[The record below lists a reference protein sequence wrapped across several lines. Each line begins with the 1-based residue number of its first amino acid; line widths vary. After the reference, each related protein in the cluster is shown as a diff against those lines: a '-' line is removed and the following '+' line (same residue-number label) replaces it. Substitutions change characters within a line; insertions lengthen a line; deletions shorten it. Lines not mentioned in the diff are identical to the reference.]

1 MLKEIGK
8 KALKYLSLAFIEFNQ
23 LLSGCHLDTGTSGSF
38 LSVRNLLM
46 EKKDYWKAANVY

>member
-8 KALKYLSLAFIEFNQ
+8 KALKYLSLAFTEFNQ
-23 LLSGCHLDTGTSGSF
+23 LLSGCHLDTSGSF